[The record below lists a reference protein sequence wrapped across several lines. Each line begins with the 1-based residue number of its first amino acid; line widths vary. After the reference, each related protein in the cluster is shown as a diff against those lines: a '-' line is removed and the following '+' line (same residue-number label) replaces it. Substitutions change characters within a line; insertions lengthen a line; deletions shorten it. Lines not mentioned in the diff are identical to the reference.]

1 MKMSLEYWYT
11 SFLRD
16 KTKMNEKKYLVW
28 LRIEPQIAIVL
39 LDYLTDLRLRTI
51 IIIDSKNY

>member
-28 LRIEPQIAIVL
+28 LRIEPQIAVVL
-39 LDYLTDLRLRTI
+39 FDYLRLRTI